1 MNDARDA
8 IFGQRNWLERL
19 VQRIPGFRGYY
30 GNENRREADR
40 LLREFA
46 VRRLD
51 RLVTRLHEDNK
62 DAPLEELQE
71 RRERITD
78 LETARNELRFADQGY
93 SGFFSEIKWDSSSL
107 LEAVY
112 ERDAEIV
119 DSVVALTVTV
129 ESDDWRISDLR
140 RELRSLR
147 RAIETRR
154 DAIQGLLGE

>member
-1 MNDARDA
+1 MNDARNA
-8 IFGQRNWLERL
+8 IIGQRNWLERL

-51 RLVTRLHEDNK
+51 RLVTRLHEENK
-62 DAPLEELQE
+62 DAPLAELQE
-71 RRERITD
+71 RRERITE
-78 LETARNELRFADQGY
+78 LETVRNELRFADGGY
-93 SGFFSEIKWDSSSL
+93 SGFFSEIKWDSSEL
-107 LEAVY
+107 LESVY

-129 ESDDWRISDLR
+129 ESGDWRISDLR

-147 RAIETRR
+147 RAIDTRR
-154 DAIQGLLGE
+154 DAIQGLLEE